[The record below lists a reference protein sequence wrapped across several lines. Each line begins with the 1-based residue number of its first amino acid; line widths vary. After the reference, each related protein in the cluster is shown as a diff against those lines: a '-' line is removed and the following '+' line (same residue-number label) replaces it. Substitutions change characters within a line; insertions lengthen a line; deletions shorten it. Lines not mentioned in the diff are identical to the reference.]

1 MHYAVRH
8 MLAEGDMVALYFTA
22 TGTHRG
28 AFFGAPPTGNAVRFL
43 GVYHCRIAD
52 GTIVEDWDVVDALAE
67 LHHLGLDVCRA

>member
-1 MHYAVRH
+1 

-28 AFFGAPPTGNAVRFL
+28 AFFGAPPTGNAVCFL

-52 GTIVEDWDVVDALAE
+52 GTIVEDWDVVDALPE
-67 LHHLGLDVCRA
+67 LHHLGLEVCRA